1 MKEEYPLGID
11 DSPVD
16 ALQDDGIVVH

>member
-11 DSPVD
+11 DGPVD
-16 ALQDDGIVVH
+16 ALQDDGIVAH